1 MFEEKIAAEPQ
12 SREGWDGQE
21 RRAVRR
27 VRCWSGTFVLFIV
40 RPSFRCFRVP
50 LWDVSPAG
58 ISFLHDVLLPVDTVL
73 ALQVRAGLPGLSR
86 VRTARVVHATP
97 QGGIWRIGCQVSPPF
112 SERELESL

>member
-1 MFEEKIAAEPQ
+1 MFEEKITPQ
-12 SREGWDGQE
+12 ARSDGQWDGQE

-27 VRCWSGTFVLFIV
+27 QRCACGAYALFII
-40 RPSFRCFRVP
+40 RPHFQCVRVP
-50 LWDVSPAG
+50 LWDASPEG
-58 ISFLHDVLLPVDTVL
+58 ISFLHDVPLKPETVV

-97 QGGIWRIGCQVSPPF
+97 QGRVWRIGCQVRPPF